1 MSYIKKKNNKHAMS
15 KINHKRHLLSTPKI
29 YLHTLPSGPKLQF
42 LVVLNNTTLNK
53 SLYITNNR
61 VESS

>member
-1 MSYIKKKNNKHAMS
+1 MS
-15 KINHKRHLLSTPKI
+15 KINYKRHPLSIPKI

-53 SLYITNNR
+53 SLFWTTVLSCIK
-61 VESS
+61 